1 MKKITFF
8 HSLMAALVLATAF
21 TACSKDDDEKKTP
34 EPEPIPEVTYHYDLT
49 VTVGKHGG
57 MASQETHLTMSV
69 DSLTNP
75 NMTVSFEGKGIEIT
89 DYTIEN
95 IYDAKYMYQVPVSAD
110 RFAKLQIKNNKLEVV
125 RERPFQKNTYAS
137 RKYTHAWLNDTTLI
151 VMAANGEA
159 NKIVWTKLNSNSMAI
174 LDEGEL
180 SLSVADGYDS
190 FTTSGLLTYRKSDKK
205 LFYFFYSKKGSG
217 RTATKEDHFHI
228 AVINPETM
236 AVEQEIVNKEAAETQ
251 GSAYGELMQNFM
263 FFDDNDNLYVSAFST
278 VSKKN
283 IGQLLRIKRGEYD
296 FEAGYNAFPDA
307 KGKIVSVLYI
317 GSGKAL
323 AYSGDNEV
331 GTGIQDPAYYY
342 SIVDLTAKTAT
353 PIQYNGAALPYS
365 AGSISQRNDAGE
377 AVYFYDVATGKVT
390 KGLSIAPGYY
400 FDQIRLFED

>member
-75 NMTVSFEGKGIEIT
+75 NMTVNFKGKGIEIT

-137 RKYTHAWLNDTTLI
+137 RKYTHAWLNDTTLM

-180 SLSVADGYDS
+180 GISLADGYDS

-217 RTATKEDHFHI
+217 RTATKESNFHI

-236 AVEQEIVNKEAAETQ
+236 AVEKDNVFPVAAEMQ

-263 FFDDNDNLYVSAFST
+263 FFDDNDNLYLSVFSS
-278 VSKKN
+278 VNKKN
-283 IGQLLRIKRGEYD
+283 IGSLVRIKKGEFN
-296 FEAGYNAFPDA
+296 FEDGYNAFPDA

-331 GTGIQDPAYYY
+331 GASIQDQAYYY

-353 PIQYNGAALPYS
+353 PIQYNGADLPYS
-365 AGSISQRNDAGE
+365 AGSFSQR
-377 AVYFYDVATGKVT
+377 AV
-390 KGLSIAPGYY
+390 
-400 FDQIRLFED
+400 

>member
-296 FEAGYNAFPDA
+296 FEAG
-307 KGKIVSVLYI
+307 
-317 GSGKAL
+317 
-323 AYSGDNEV
+323 
-331 GTGIQDPAYYY
+331 
-342 SIVDLTAKTAT
+342 
-353 PIQYNGAALPYS
+353 
-365 AGSISQRNDAGE
+365 
-377 AVYFYDVATGKVT
+377 
-390 KGLSIAPGYY
+390 
-400 FDQIRLFED
+400 